1 METLFVRK
9 IKTVNAIQV
18 KTSVSTLD
26 FDAFFSSIGFN
37 LDSLTVIEDSPFLE
51 TTKNVILKLDRN
63 GQQTTLRCKYT
74 DYICHQNDFLVVKT
88 QSEFESDFEP
98 IEPIMESL
106 YKELNQ
112 AV

>member
-18 KTSVSTLD
+18 NTGVSTLD
-26 FDAFFSSIGFN
+26 LDAFFSSIGFN
-37 LDSLTVIEDSPFLE
+37 LDSVTVIEDSPFLE

-63 GQQTTLRCKYT
+63 GQETTLRCKNT